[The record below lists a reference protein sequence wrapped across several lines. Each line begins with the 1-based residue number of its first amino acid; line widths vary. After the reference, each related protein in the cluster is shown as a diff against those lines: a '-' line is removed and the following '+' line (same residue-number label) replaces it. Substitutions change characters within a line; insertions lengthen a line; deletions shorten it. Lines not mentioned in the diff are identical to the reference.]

1 MIKDVSKFQQ
11 VVLPRY
17 FRHSKM
23 NSFIRQL
30 NMYGFHKS
38 RNELTKSVFS
48 HPLFHRDRPDLLI
61 TIKRKI
67 KGKQEQE
74 EEKPE
79 QPAQTPQKKRQQQQS
94 ETTTGKDLAE
104 TGRELR
110 STRQLSFEEPKMNT
124 FNYLFASKE
133 RLGSRLNLNVSM
145 RKLSSRE
152 AGNGLRLDDDS
163 DCVSIEE
170 KIEKNEKE
178 RDNVSMKFLN
188 PSCFFTSI
196 RK

>member
-1 MIKDVSKFQQ
+1 VIKDVSKFQQ

-67 KGKQEQE
+67 KGKLDPEDEKQEQL
-74 EEKPE
+74 
-79 QPAQTPQKKRQQQQS
+79 AQTPQKTKQQQQS
-94 ETTTGKDLAE
+94 ETTAGKELAE

-110 STRQLSFEEPKMNT
+110 STRQLSFEEPNKINT

-152 AGNGLRLDDDS
+152 AGNGLRLDEDS
-163 DCVSIEE
+163 DCVSIE
-170 KIEKNEKE
+170 
-178 RDNVSMKFLN
+178 
-188 PSCFFTSI
+188 
-196 RK
+196 